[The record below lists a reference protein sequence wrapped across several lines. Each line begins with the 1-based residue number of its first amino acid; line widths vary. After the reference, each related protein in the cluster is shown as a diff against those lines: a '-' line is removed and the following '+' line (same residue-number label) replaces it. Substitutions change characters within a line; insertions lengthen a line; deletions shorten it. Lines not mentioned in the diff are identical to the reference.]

1 MIEALVKNLNRGLV
15 LLESITA
22 EQYKDT
28 TVAPYYS
35 SIGGHIR
42 HILDVYDCIFEG
54 LPTRKIDL
62 TARKRNLETEELL
75 AEGINY
81 MAVIIG
87 KLQNVKKE
95 DFQLSVEVADDL
107 GAGKVTARYTL
118 SAILI
123 QAHSHAIH
131 HYASIGYIVHQLGL
145 ALPDDAFGFNPTTP
159 KKTKVEV

>member
-35 SIGGHIR
+35 SIGRHIR

-54 LPTRKIDL
+54 LPTGKIDL

-75 AEGINY
+75 VEGINY
-81 MAVIIG
+81 IAAIIG

-95 DFQLSVEVADDL
+95 DFQLSVKVSDDL
-107 GAGKVTARYTL
+107 GAVKVTASYTL

-131 HYASIGYIVHQLGL
+131 HYASIGYIIHQLGL
-145 ALPDDAFGFNPTTP
+145 SLPDAAFGFNPTTP
-159 KKTKVEV
+159 KNARIPD

>member
-1 MIEALVKNLNRGLV
+1 MIEVLVKKLNRGLV

-28 TVAPYYS
+28 SVAPYYS
-35 SIGGHIR
+35 SIWGHIR
-42 HILDVYDCIFEG
+42 HILDIYDCIFEG
-54 LPTRKIDL
+54 LPAQKIDL
-62 TARKRNLETEELL
+62 TARKRNPETEELL

-81 MAVIIG
+81 MAVILG
-87 KLQNVKKE
+87 KLQNIKRH
-95 DFQLSVEVADDL
+95 DLHLFVEVSDDL
-107 GAGKVTARYTL
+107 GAGKVTASYTL

-131 HYASIGYIVHQLGL
+131 HYASIGYIIHELGL
-145 ALPDDAFGFNPTTP
+145 VLPDDVFGFNPTTH